1 MTTYEQ
7 VKQKIIAK
15 VPEIME
21 LKFGCEVLWSYEHQ
35 IGGVRSRG
43 GVCRFRRVKK
53 GKVTYVHYYQGVPS
67 GEDTSYACVVFERAI
82 TVRKIP
88 VFDLKILGRTI
99 TIADVLRAINETNK
113 MKSNLCYFE
122 DMCDLIRPVYED
134 GKLIREA
141 YWSLEHDSLAWHAEN
156 RPEVIE
162 FLNKIL

>member
-7 VKQKIIAK
+7 VRQKIIAK
-15 VPEIME
+15 VPSILE
-21 LKFGCEVLWSYEHQ
+21 LKFGCEIKMKDGKHVFYVLGCIDSFIAHD
-35 IGGVRSRG
+35 GS
-43 GVCRFRRVKK
+43 FRVKTDIK
-53 GKVTYVHYYQGVPS
+53 
-67 GEDTSYACVVFERAI
+67 E
-82 TVRKIP
+82 
-88 VFDLKILGRTI
+88 ILGRTI

-156 RPEVIE
+156 RPEVIT
-162 FLNKIL
+162 FLNQIL